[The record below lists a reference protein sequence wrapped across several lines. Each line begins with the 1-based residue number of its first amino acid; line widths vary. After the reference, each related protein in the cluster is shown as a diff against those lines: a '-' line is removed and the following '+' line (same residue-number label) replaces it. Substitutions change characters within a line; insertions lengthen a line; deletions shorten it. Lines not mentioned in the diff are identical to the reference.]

1 MSQEGLYQIN
11 AGQIGLL
18 AWRNWDYFHKSLKT
32 KPKTFEKIFKHHS
45 KFVYLLRYCFYRI
58 TFCGKKVILYVLN
71 QDYSSIYSASLSAV
85 RIFCIKFLPQSSG
98 TQIDMNDDIKIKIN
112 EKTMLMESKLKTPM
126 TLLHFSSS
134 TIQAKK
140 LLRLSRKTVVPL
152 IFVNGKFTETKS
164 CTKWQQVSLKLL
176 FQASFYFQFPYQ

>member
-1 MSQEGLYQIN
+1 M
-11 AGQIGLL
+11 
-18 AWRNWDYFHKSLKT
+18 
-32 KPKTFEKIFKHHS
+32 
-45 KFVYLLRYCFYRI
+45 
-58 TFCGKKVILYVLN
+58 
-71 QDYSSIYSASLSAV
+71 YSASLSAV

-164 CTKWQQVSLKLL
+164 CTKW
-176 FQASFYFQFPYQ
+176 